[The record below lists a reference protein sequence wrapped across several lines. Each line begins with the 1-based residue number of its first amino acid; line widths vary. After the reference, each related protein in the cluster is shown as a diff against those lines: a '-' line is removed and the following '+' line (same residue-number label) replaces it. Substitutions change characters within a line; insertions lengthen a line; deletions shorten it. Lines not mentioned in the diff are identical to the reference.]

1 MRANFQITQIS
12 VTATSTLELVLFS
25 LSNFAALTAQ
35 RIPFWDKIN
44 RTKCCQGICGK
55 HGQTTVASI
64 KTWRGSP
71 AEPPQ
76 PLTAAKANTDS
87 RSEAIII
94 FPSIHSRCETVNR
107 SVQPEKNKNRDVRKL
122 SETIQGACA
131 IPREMSDAPKSPDD
145 DEALASICAKTR
157 KSLIARLDNWEDQK
171 TWDEFYQTYWKL
183 IYAVAIKAGLR
194 SDEAFD
200 CVQET
205 ILSIAK
211 QSKKKLYDP
220 EQGSFK
226 SWLMNMTRWRINDQ
240 FRKRKKDTA
249 SAGGEWDDERKTAVI
264 DRFEDPNG
272 MQLDRV
278 WDNEWRRN
286 MADAALARVKAQV
299 SPKQY
304 QIFDYYV
311 LREWDATKVQKH
323 LGVSMA
329 QVYLAKHRVGSVL
342 KKELEKLR
350 QDGD

>member
-1 MRANFQITQIS
+1 
-12 VTATSTLELVLFS
+12 VLYN
-25 LSNFAALTAQ
+25 L
-35 RIPFWDKIN
+35 PM
-44 RTKCCQGICGK
+44 
-55 HGQTTVASI
+55 
-64 KTWRGSP
+64 
-71 AEPPQ
+71 
-76 PLTAAKANTDS
+76 
-87 RSEAIII
+87 SE
-94 FPSIHSRCETVNR
+94 EEKD
-107 SVQPEKNKNRDVRKL
+107 PE
-122 SETIQGACA
+122 Q
-131 IPREMSDAPKSPDD
+131 
-145 DEALASICAKTR
+145 DEALAAICAKTR

-240 FRKRKKDTA
+240 FRKRKKDT
-249 SAGGEWDDERKTAVI
+249 SMNSSDWGDERKTAVI

-272 MQLDRV
+272 IPLDRV
-278 WDNEWRRN
+278 WDAEWRRN
-286 MADAALARVKAQV
+286 LANAALTRVKAQV

-342 KKELEKLR
+342 TNELENLR

>member
-1 MRANFQITQIS
+1 MKLLE
-12 VTATSTLELVLFS
+12 TS
-25 LSNFAALTAQ
+25 
-35 RIPFWDKIN
+35 
-44 RTKCCQGICGK
+44 
-55 HGQTTVASI
+55 
-64 KTWRGSP
+64 
-71 AEPPQ
+71 PP
-76 PLTAAKANTDS
+76 
-87 RSEAIII
+87 
-94 FPSIHSRCETVNR
+94 
-107 SVQPEKNKNRDVRKL
+107 
-122 SETIQGACA
+122 ACA
-131 IPREMSDAPKSPDD
+131 IKRAMSEAEKDKEH
-145 DEALASICAKTR
+145 DEALAAICAKTR

-183 IYAVAIKAGLR
+183 IYAVAVKAGLR

-249 SAGGEWDDERKTAVI
+249 MSGGEWDDERKTAVI

-272 MQLDRV
+272 VPLDRL
-278 WDNEWRRN
+278 WDAEWRRN
-286 MADAALARVKAQV
+286 MADAALTRVKAQV

-311 LREWDATKVQKH
+311 LREWDASKVQKH

-342 KKELEKLR
+342 KKELDKLR
-350 QDGD
+350 ENGE